1 MLSNDSYENERSVN
15 ENLSDMEGK
24 DKDQFYCPMK
34 CEGDKVYDESGNCPV
49 CNMDLVSVDDEEADH
64 KQHHSS
70 EHAHEHAH
78 EAYSGGPAKYFCPMH
93 CEGDKT
99 YDEPGDC
106 PVCGMHLKKEETK
119 SVPGN
124 KQTIYTCPMHPEVK
138 QDHPA
143 AAQNAEWISFLKKRM
158 QAARKIIPTK

>member
-1 MLSNDSYENERSVN
+1 
-15 ENLSDMEGK
+15 
-24 DKDQFYCPMK
+24 
-34 CEGDKVYDESGNCPV
+34 
-49 CNMDLVSVDDEEADH
+49 
-64 KQHHSS
+64 
-70 EHAHEHAH
+70 
-78 EAYSGGPAKYFCPMH
+78 MH